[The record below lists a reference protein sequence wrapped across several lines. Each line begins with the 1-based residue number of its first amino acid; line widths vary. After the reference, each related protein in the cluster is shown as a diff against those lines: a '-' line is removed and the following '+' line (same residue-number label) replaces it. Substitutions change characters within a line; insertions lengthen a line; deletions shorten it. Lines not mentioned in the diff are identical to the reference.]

1 MGSAFHGYR
10 SNTPLFWSIR
20 IHTNSN
26 SNTRC
31 PPKDKKAKKSGSNI
45 FSLFS
50 QKQIQEFKEAFG
62 IIDNDKDG
70 IITAPDLK
78 KAFEGI
84 GRPISDGEANNM
96 VGEAPGPINF
106 TQMVTLFAEKMS
118 GGTDDDDVIVRSFE
132 AFEINGQ
139 IDAEMVRHSLMTWG
153 EKFSSNEIDDAF
165 REFKIDGGMIDAEH
179 LKSIMV
185 AKKMT
190 RNKSLSP
197 RISPSRKKPS
207 MGLFLDSQETL
218 LVIKYPFRKAGTNI
232 SKQPTARGKA
242 KKSPKKILCIK
253 KKYQNQSLKK
263 QHQGHLNMR
272 IDQEKLSQCCK
283 IVK

>member
-1 MGSAFHGYR
+1 MGVLVPRLPERHS
-10 SNTPLFWSIR
+10 PLLVDSYT
-20 IHTNSN
+20 HELKQQHKMPNKGS
-26 SNTRC
+26 
-31 PPKDKKAKKSGSNI
+31 KKAKKSGSNI
-45 FSLFS
+45 FSLFP
-50 QKQIQEFKEAFG
+50 QKQIQEF
-62 IIDNDKDG
+62 
-70 IITAPDLK
+70 K

-139 IDAEMVRHSLMTWG
+139 IDAEMFRHSLMTWG

-185 AKKMT
+185 AKKD
-190 RNKSLSP
+190 
-197 RISPSRKKPS
+197 
-207 MGLFLDSQETL
+207 GE
-218 LVIKYPFRKAGTNI
+218 
-232 SKQPTARGKA
+232 
-242 KKSPKKILCIK
+242 
-253 KKYQNQSLKK
+253 
-263 QHQGHLNMR
+263 
-272 IDQEKLSQCCK
+272 E
-283 IVK
+283 

>member
-1 MGSAFHGYR
+1 MGFHGYR
-10 SNTPLFWSIR
+10 NNTPLFWSIR
-20 IHTNSN
+20 IARIKQQHKMPNKGS
-26 SNTRC
+26 
-31 PPKDKKAKKSGSNI
+31 KKAKKSGSNI

-62 IIDNDKDG
+62 IIDTDKDG

-78 KAFEGI
+78 KAFQGI
-84 GRPISDGEANNM
+84 GREISDGEANNM

-139 IDAEMVRHSLMTWG
+139 IDAEMFRHSLMTWG

-165 REFKIDGGMIDAEH
+165 REFKIDGGMIDSTH

-185 AKKMT
+185 AKKD
-190 RNKSLSP
+190 
-197 RISPSRKKPS
+197 
-207 MGLFLDSQETL
+207 GE
-218 LVIKYPFRKAGTNI
+218 
-232 SKQPTARGKA
+232 
-242 KKSPKKILCIK
+242 
-253 KKYQNQSLKK
+253 
-263 QHQGHLNMR
+263 
-272 IDQEKLSQCCK
+272 E
-283 IVK
+283 